1 MGFKILIEFL
11 YSIKNKTIAIIDYP
25 IAFKPRLAGESK
37 LDSKV
42 LLEFIEQLI
51 NFYTKRIFPD
61 KFFSYLL
68 VGTIG
73 VLVHLTLLNLFLF
86 NLTLDFSHALIAT
99 TFISIVSNFILN
111 NILTFR
117 RHRLFGWLWLKG
129 LFFYLLICSCGALA
143 NIGIADY
150 LYINGKLWWIS
161 ALAGLALGAVFNFS
175 LSRFFV
181 WRS

>member
-1 MGFKILIEFL
+1 MKKKKVLAFLIQHKFTDTDFVSLNFSNLCKIFNLKFIDISRIVTKKKIQILHSRIKYKKIYYNKILKISDL
-11 YSIKNKTIAIIDYP
+11 K
-25 IAFKPRLAGESK
+25 K
-37 LDSKV
+37 LLSDV
-42 LLEFIEQLI
+42 
-51 NFYTKRIFPD
+51 D
-61 KFFSYLL
+61 L
-68 VGTIG
+68 V
-73 VLVHLTLLNLFLF
+73 FDF
-86 NLTLDFSHALIAT
+86 NHALIAT